1 MLLTPFFKISLQF
14 PSLCYIRKLKGKVV
28 GIFLTNACEMLK
40 IGLLLQK
47 KRSKILVVRKFVV
60 HLHSLN

>member
-14 PSLCYIRKLKGKVV
+14 PSLCYIRKLKGKEV

-47 KRSKILVVRKFVV
+47 NVVKFWQYEN
-60 HLHSLN
+60 L